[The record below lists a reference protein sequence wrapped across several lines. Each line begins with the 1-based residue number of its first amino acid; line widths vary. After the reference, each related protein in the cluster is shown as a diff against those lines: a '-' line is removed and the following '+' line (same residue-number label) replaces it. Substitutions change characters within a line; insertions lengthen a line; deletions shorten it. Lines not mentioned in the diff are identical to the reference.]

1 MFTQAKRSPAFEE
14 AGIGNFCFGV
24 ADFFGEAE
32 LPTTDFL
39 KGYLEVKEAIYENS
53 PRFSRGLPRL
63 RLYYVT
69 PGRWEEP
76 EVVVQRIA
84 RERTQLIDTGLFG
97 SVAVFPIGASQ
108 LQELYLRTKNPVAA
122 EFTLGQRVTLPTIT
136 GVREAYLGVVPA
148 SEYIRLIV
156 DESGQIRKSLFT
168 DNVRDY
174 QGENQVNVQIA
185 ETLRSDARERFAVL
199 NNGVTIVAR
208 VLRTTG
214 DKIYI
219 EDYQIVNGGQTSHV
233 LFNERDSVTDTVF
246 VPIKLI
252 STENDDL
259 TTAVITATNSQTAV
273 KAEELNARATFERRL
288 EQFFETYDGPKAL
301 YYERRSK
308 QYRDSPEIEKGE
320 DRHASAASASV
331 RCDIS
336 SMNRIAR
343 RATSQ
348 A

>member
-1 MFTQAKRSPAFEE
+1 M
-14 AGIGNFCFGV
+14 
-24 ADFFGEAE
+24 
-32 LPTTDFL
+32 
-39 KGYLEVKEAIYENS
+39 
-53 PRFSRGLPRL
+53 
-63 RLYYVT
+63 
-69 PGRWEEP
+69 
-76 EVVVQRIA
+76 
-84 RERTQLIDTGLFG
+84 
-97 SVAVFPIGASQ
+97 
-108 LQELYLRTKNPVAA
+108 
-122 EFTLGQRVTLPTIT
+122 TLPNIT

-148 SEYIRLIV
+148 TEYVRLIV

-174 QGENQVNVQIA
+174 QGDNPVNLQIA
-185 ETLRSDARERFAVL
+185 QTLRSDAREGFAVL

-233 LFNERDSVTDTVF
+233 LFNERDALTDEVF

-252 STENDDL
+252 STENDEL

-288 EQFFETYDGPKAL
+288 EQFFDTYEGPKAL

-308 QYRDSPEIEKGE
+308 QYRDSPEIEKV
-320 DRHASAASASV
+320 RIVTRQQLVRAFAATFRDEPHRELA
-331 RCDIS
+331 
-336 SMNRIAR
+336 MY
-343 RATSQ
+343 RA
-348 A
+348 